1 MIIAIFPVKSC
12 VPLLVTAKL
21 LQAQNV
27 RGAFNP
33 CHEVASD
40 NGYLAL
46 ARCYAT
52 LSLLYES
59 SVLLQSL
66 PEKWKVIDI
75 DMLGTNALLVSRL
88 G

>member
-1 MIIAIFPVKSC
+1 M
-12 VPLLVTAKL
+12 
-21 LQAQNV
+21 
-27 RGAFNP
+27 RDAFNP

-40 NGYLAL
+40 IGYLAL

-52 LSLLYES
+52 LSLVYES

-66 PEKWKVIDI
+66 PEKGKGIDI
-75 DMLGTNALLVSRL
+75 DMLGTNALLVSRV